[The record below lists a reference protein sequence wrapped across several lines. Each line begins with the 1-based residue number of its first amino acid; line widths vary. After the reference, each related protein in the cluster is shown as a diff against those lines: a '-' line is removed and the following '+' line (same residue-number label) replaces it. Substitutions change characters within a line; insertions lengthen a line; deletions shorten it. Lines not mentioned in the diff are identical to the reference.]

1 MKGDLKYKISDAC
14 ILGLWFFLCFS
25 LVSALIGY
33 SNSSLNAAPG
43 LLPKVTAGLR
53 STSNLQSNARAKFQ
67 VISSPPE
74 GQIYHAVY
82 PGHEGGTG
90 EEDDITSEDLT
101 SYEENVGKS
110 ATWVYFSHNWY
121 RDRKFPVE
129 TASWIREAGSVPFIR
144 LMLRDSAEENRKN
157 RNFTLKRILKGK
169 FDKDLRAWARDAR
182 DFDSPL
188 IVEYGTEV
196 NGEWFPWNG
205 KWNGGG
211 KKKKYG
217 DPTYPNGPERFR
229 DTYRHIIDIMREE
242 GASNITWVFHV
253 NNDDIPNKTWNRFEK
268 YYPGDDYIDWIGVSV
283 YGAQTP
289 TDKKWLL
296 FSDIMDEVYPRL
308 EALSSSKPIVV
319 LEFGVPS
326 GNPMGNQAEWA
337 EDALTNLTSLRW
349 SRIIGFSWWNEAWQ
363 NDADP
368 DHDTNMRVQDNPD
381 LADVFQR
388 LVGKQDHVL
397 GSVIES
403 E

>member
-1 MKGDLKYKISDAC
+1 MKGNMEYKDDDRGTLVIG
-14 ILGLWFFLCFS
+14 IFLCS
-25 LVSALIGY
+25 LSLFLLVGGK
-33 SNSSLNAAPG
+33 NSSLDAASS
-43 LLPKVTAGLR
+43 LT
-53 STSNLQSNARAKFQ
+53 TN

-129 TASWIREAGSVPFIR
+129 TALWIRDTGSVPFIR
-144 LMLRDSAEENRKN
+144 LMLRDSAGQNRRN

-169 FDKDLRAWARDAR
+169 FDEDLRAWAKDAR

-188 IVEYGTEV
+188 IVEFGTEV

-205 KWNGGG
+205 KWNGGRE
-211 KKKKYG
+211 KKEYG
-217 DPTYPNGPERFR
+217 DPTYPDGPERFR
-229 DTYRHIIDIMREE
+229 DAYRHIIDIIREE

-253 NNDDIPNKTWNRFEK
+253 NNDDVPNKPWNRFEK

-289 TDKKWLL
+289 TDEEWLL
-296 FSDIMDEVYPRL
+296 FSDMMDEVYPRL
-308 EALSSSKPIVV
+308 ESLSTSKPIVV
-319 LEFGVPS
+319 LEFGVTS
-326 GNPMGNQAEWA
+326 GNPLGDQAEWA
-337 EDALTNLTSLRW
+337 EDALKNLTELRW
-349 SRIIGFSWWNEAWQ
+349 PRVIGFSWWNEAWQ
-363 NDADP
+363 NDDDP
-368 DHDTNMRVQDNPD
+368 DHDTDMRVQDNPD
-381 LADVFQR
+381 LADVFQK

-397 GSVIES
+397 GSVVQS

>member
-1 MKGDLKYKISDAC
+1 MEYKDDDDDDRWTLVIGISLC
-14 ILGLWFFLCFS
+14 SLFLFL
-25 LVSALIGY
+25 LVGGN
-33 SNSSLNAAPG
+33 NSSLDAAPS
-43 LLPKVTAGLR
+43 LT
-53 STSNLQSNARAKFQ
+53 TS
-67 VISSPPE
+67 VIRSPPE

-129 TASWIREAGSVPFIR
+129 TASWIRDAGSVPFIR
-144 LMLRDSAEENRKN
+144 LMLRDSAEQNRRN

-169 FDKDLRAWARDAR
+169 FDEDLRAWAKDAR

-188 IVEYGTEV
+188 IVEFGTEV

-205 KWNGGG
+205 KWNGGRE
-211 KKKKYG
+211 KKEYG
-217 DPTYPNGPERFR
+217 DPTYPDGPERFR
-229 DTYRHIIDIMREE
+229 DAYRHIIDIMREE
-242 GASNITWVFHV
+242 SASNITWVFHV
-253 NNDDIPNKTWNRFEK
+253 NNDDVPNKPWNRFEK

-289 TDKKWLL
+289 TDEEWLL
-296 FSDIMDEVYPRL
+296 FSDMMDEVYPRL
-308 EALSSSKPIVV
+308 ELLSTSKPIVV
-319 LEFGVPS
+319 LEFGVTS
-326 GNPMGNQAEWA
+326 GNPLGDQAEWA
-337 EDALTNLTSLRW
+337 EDALTNLTALRW

-363 NDADP
+363 NDDDP
-368 DHDTNMRVQDNPD
+368 DHDTDMRVQDNPD
-381 LADVFQR
+381 LADVFQK
-388 LVGKQDHVL
+388 LVGKQDHIL
-397 GSVIES
+397 GSVVKS

>member
-1 MKGDLKYKISDAC
+1 MEYKDDDRWTLVIG
-14 ILGLWFFLCFS
+14 IFLCS
-25 LVSALIGY
+25 LFLFLLVGGK
-33 SNSSLNAAPG
+33 NSSLDAASS
-43 LLPKVTAGLR
+43 LT
-53 STSNLQSNARAKFQ
+53 TN

-110 ATWVYFSHNWY
+110 AAWVYFSHNWY

-129 TASWIREAGSVPFIR
+129 IASWIRDTGSVPFIR
-144 LMLRDSAEENRKN
+144 LMLRDHTEQYRKN

-169 FDKDLRAWARDAR
+169 FDEDLHAWARDAR

-188 IVEYGTEV
+188 IVEFGTEV

-205 KWNGGG
+205 KWNGGR
-211 KKKKYG
+211 KKKEYG
-217 DPTYPNGPERFR
+217 DPTYPDGPERFR
-229 DTYRHIIDIMREE
+229 DAYRHIIDIMREE

-253 NNDDIPNKTWNRFEK
+253 NNDDVPNKPWNRFEK
-268 YYPGDDYIDWIGVSV
+268 YYPGDDYIDWVGVSV

-289 TDKKWLL
+289 TDEEWLL
-296 FSDIMDEVYPRL
+296 FSDMMDEVYPRL
-308 EALSSSKPIVV
+308 ESLSTSKPIVV
-319 LEFGVPS
+319 LEFGVTS
-326 GNPMGNQAEWA
+326 GNPLGDQAEWA
-337 EDALTNLTSLRW
+337 EDALKNLTELRW
-349 SRIIGFSWWNEAWQ
+349 PRVIGFSWWNEAWQ
-363 NDADP
+363 NDDDP
-368 DHDTNMRVQDNPD
+368 DHDTDMRVQDNPD
-381 LADVFQR
+381 LADVFQK

-397 GSVIES
+397 GSVVQS

>member
-1 MKGDLKYKISDAC
+1 MEYKDDDSWTLVIRISLC
-14 ILGLWFFLCFS
+14 SLFLFL
-25 LVSALIGY
+25 LVGGK
-33 SNSSLNAAPG
+33 NSSLDAASS
-43 LLPKVTAGLR
+43 LT
-53 STSNLQSNARAKFQ
+53 TS

-129 TASWIREAGSVPFIR
+129 TASWIRDAGSVPFIR
-144 LMLRDSAEENRKN
+144 LMLRDSAGQNRRN

-169 FDKDLRAWARDAR
+169 FDEDLRAWAKDAR

-188 IVEYGTEV
+188 IVEFGTEV

-205 KWNGGG
+205 KWNGGRE
-211 KKKKYG
+211 KKEYG
-217 DPTYPNGPERFR
+217 DPTYPDGPERFR
-229 DTYRHIIDIMREE
+229 DAYRHIIDIMREE
-242 GASNITWVFHV
+242 SASNITWVFHV
-253 NNDDIPNKTWNRFEK
+253 NNDDVPNKPWNRFEK

-289 TDKKWLL
+289 TDEEWLL
-296 FSDIMDEVYPRL
+296 FSDMMDEVYPRL
-308 EALSSSKPIVV
+308 ELLSTSKPIVV
-319 LEFGVPS
+319 LEFGVTS
-326 GNPMGNQAEWA
+326 GNPLGDQAEWA
-337 EDALTNLTSLRW
+337 EDALTNLTALRW

-363 NDADP
+363 NDDDP
-368 DHDTNMRVQDNPD
+368 DHDTDMRVQDNPD
-381 LADVFQR
+381 LADVFQK
-388 LVGKQDHVL
+388 LVGKQDHIL
-397 GSVIES
+397 GSVVKS